1 MRVGLAEAQPQPR
14 PQPQAQSQ
22 SNRVMVKAQL
32 TVLWKIVSC
41 FGTHFAVFCTDL
53 VTVLQLS
60 TNVIL
65 NRCLN
70 NKQGK
75 AFYFIWVIFNVA
87 FDGLLVLICMIQV
100 VRAKPIKIQART
112 QGGGGVALGARAPP
126 STWKKSSTQKCPKEE
141 KVPPRNV
148 GKKECASSA
157 QIRQN

>member
-112 QGGGGVALGARAPP
+112 QGGGGGVALGARAPP
-126 STWKKSSTQKCPKEE
+126 STWK
-141 KVPPRNV
+141 
-148 GKKECASSA
+148 
-157 QIRQN
+157 